1 METSILES
9 VISQDYTLNIAKPTD
24 VVEAFYITKVV
35 LSDFIKHSIIHNDL
49 FINIYDRLLASIEKE
64 SLYIFKKKDVSL
76 GLISFENSEPE
87 EFRDIS
93 WESKGNS
100 SFYVSRLFVL
110 PSWRNAGID
119 KILLKFAEE
128 LAKDKGFDTIKLD
141 ITSNFDQGNMLLT
154 EQNYRFAGNIFYKN
168 QRTPVNCYEKII
180 CLQ

>member
-9 VISQDYTLNIAKPTD
+9 VISKEYTLNIAKTTD

-35 LSDFIKHSIIHNDL
+35 LHDFLKHSIIHKDL
-49 FINIYDRLLASIEKE
+49 FISVFDKLLTNIENE
-64 SLYIFKKKDVSL
+64 SLYIFKKKDVSM
-76 GLISFENSEPE
+76 GMISFETSEPE

-93 WESKGNS
+93 WESNGNPA
-100 SFYVSRLFVL
+100 FYVSRLFVL
-110 PSWRNAGID
+110 PAWRKMGIG

-128 LAKDKGFDTIKLD
+128 LAREKGFSTIKLD
-141 ITSNFDQGNMLLT
+141 ITSNFDDVNMLLT

-180 CLQ
+180 AL